1 MRAAAIALQVHFKLF
16 GVEIRKNQTD
26 FHFYGLNGVINVDIN
41 VLRAASVA
49 LVGHIIWCMHNYQHN
64 YYNLIAI

>member
-49 LVGHIIWCMHNYQHN
+49 LVGHII
-64 YYNLIAI
+64 